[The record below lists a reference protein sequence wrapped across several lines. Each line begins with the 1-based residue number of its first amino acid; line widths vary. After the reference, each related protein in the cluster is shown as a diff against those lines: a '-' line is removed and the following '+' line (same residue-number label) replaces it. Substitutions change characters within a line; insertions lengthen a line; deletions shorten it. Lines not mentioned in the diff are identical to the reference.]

1 MELQIDVNDL
11 VKAIQILSESD
22 DLMDKSILIKELS
35 FKTAR
40 SSGAGGQHVNKVSSK
55 VILSF
60 HIENSE
66 GLNMR
71 EKKLLK
77 KALASRLTTEDILN
91 LSCEESK
98 SQHRNKTIVIKRFFS
113 ILKKGLI
120 VPKRRIAT
128 KPAKAAKKRNLDDK
142 KHRGQI
148 KALRSKPKLD

>member
-1 MELQIDVNDL
+1 
-11 VKAIQILSESD
+11 
-22 DLMDKSILIKELS
+22 MDKTILIKELS

-60 HIENSE
+60 DIENSE

-77 KALASRLTTEDILN
+77 KALASRLTTEGILN
-91 LSCEESK
+91 LSSEESK
-98 SQHRNKTIVIKRFFS
+98 SQHQNKDLVIKRFLS
-113 ILKKGLI
+113 TLKKGLI

-128 KPAKAAKKRNLDDK
+128 KPTKASKKRNLDDK
-142 KHRGQI
+142 KRRGQT
-148 KALRSKPKLD
+148 KALRNKPKLY

>member
-1 MELQIDVNDL
+1 
-11 VKAIQILSESD
+11 
-22 DLMDKSILIKELS
+22 MDKSILIKELS

-60 HIENSE
+60 DLENSE

-77 KALASRLTTEDILN
+77 KAMSSRLTKEGVLN

-98 SQHRNKTIVIKRFFS
+98 SQHQNKDLVIKRFLS
-113 ILKKGLI
+113 ILKKGVI

-128 KPAKAAKKRNLDDK
+128 KPTKASKRKNLDEKKR
-142 KHRGQI
+142 RGQT
-148 KALRSKPKLD
+148 KALRNKPRLD

>member
-1 MELQIDVNDL
+1 
-11 VKAIQILSESD
+11 
-22 DLMDKSILIKELS
+22 MDKEILIKELS

-60 HIENSE
+60 DLENSE
-66 GLNMR
+66 GLNTR
-71 EKKLLK
+71 EKRLLK
-77 KALASRLTTEDILN
+77 KALASRLTNDGILN

-98 SQHRNKTIVIKRFFS
+98 SQHQNKDLVIKRFLS

-128 KPAKAAKKRNLDDK
+128 KPTKASKRRKLDDK
-142 KHRGQI
+142 KRRGQT
-148 KALRSKPKLD
+148 KALRNKPRLD

>member
-1 MELQIDVNDL
+1 MD
-11 VKAIQILSESD
+11 KAILV
-22 DLMDKSILIKELS
+22 KELS

-60 HIENSE
+60 DLENSE
-66 GLNMR
+66 GLNTR
-71 EKKLLK
+71 EKRLLK
-77 KALASRLTTEDILN
+77 KVLSSRLTSESILN

-98 SQHRNKTIVIKRFFS
+98 SQHQNKDLVIKRFFS

-128 KPAKAAKKRNLDDK
+128 KPTKASKRRNLDEK
-142 KHRGQI
+142 KRRGQT
-148 KALRSKPKLD
+148 KALRNKPKLD

>member
-1 MELQIDVNDL
+1 
-11 VKAIQILSESD
+11 
-22 DLMDKSILIKELS
+22 MDKSILIKELS

-55 VILSF
+55 VMLSF
-60 HIENSE
+60 DIESSE

-77 KALASRLTTEDILN
+77 KALASRLTTEGILN

-98 SQHRNKTIVIKRFFS
+98 SQHQNKDLVIKRFLS

-128 KPAKAAKKRNLDDK
+128 KPTKASKRRKLDDK
-142 KHRGQI
+142 KRRGQT
-148 KALRSKPKLD
+148 KALRNKPKLD

>member
-1 MELQIDVNDL
+1 
-11 VKAIQILSESD
+11 
-22 DLMDKSILIKELS
+22 MDNSILIKELS

-60 HIENSE
+60 DLENSE

-77 KALASRLTTEDILN
+77 KAMSSRLTKEGVLN

-98 SQHRNKTIVIKRFFS
+98 SQHQNKDLVIKRFLS
-113 ILKKGLI
+113 ILKKGVI

-128 KPAKAAKKRNLDDK
+128 KPTKASKRKNLDEKKR
-142 KHRGQI
+142 RGQT
-148 KALRSKPKLD
+148 KALRNKPRLD

>member
-1 MELQIDVNDL
+1 
-11 VKAIQILSESD
+11 
-22 DLMDKSILIKELS
+22 MDKSILVKELS

-60 HIENSE
+60 DLENSE
-66 GLNMR
+66 GLNTR
-71 EKKLLK
+71 EKRLLK
-77 KALASRLTTEDILN
+77 KALSSRLTSESILN

-98 SQHRNKTIVIKRFFS
+98 SQHQNKDLVIKRFFS

-128 KPAKAAKKRNLDDK
+128 KPTKASKRRNLDEK
-142 KHRGQI
+142 KRRGQT
-148 KALRSKPKLD
+148 KVLRNKPKLD

>member
-1 MELQIDVNDL
+1 
-11 VKAIQILSESD
+11 
-22 DLMDKSILIKELS
+22 MDKSILEKELS

-60 HIENSE
+60 DLENSE
-66 GLNMR
+66 GLNTR
-71 EKKLLK
+71 EKRLLK
-77 KALASRLTTEDILN
+77 KALASRLTNDGILN

-98 SQHRNKTIVIKRFFS
+98 SQHQNKDLVIKRFLS

-128 KPAKAAKKRNLDDK
+128 KPTKASKRRNLDEK
-142 KHRGQI
+142 KRRGQT
-148 KALRSKPKLD
+148 KALRNKPRLE

>member
-1 MELQIDVNDL
+1 
-11 VKAIQILSESD
+11 
-22 DLMDKSILIKELS
+22 MDKSILIKELS

-60 HIENSE
+60 DIDNSE

-77 KALASRLTTEDILN
+77 KALASRLTTEGILN

-98 SQHRNKTIVIKRFFS
+98 SQHQNKDLVIKRFLS

-128 KPAKAAKKRNLDDK
+128 KPTKASKRRKLDDK
-142 KHRGQI
+142 KRRGQT
-148 KALRSKPKLD
+148 KALRNKPKLD